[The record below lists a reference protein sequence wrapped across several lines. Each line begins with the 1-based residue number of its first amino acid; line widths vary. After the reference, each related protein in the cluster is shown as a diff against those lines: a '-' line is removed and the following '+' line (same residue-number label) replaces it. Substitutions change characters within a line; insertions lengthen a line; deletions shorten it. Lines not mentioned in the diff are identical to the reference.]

1 MTILNTNQ
9 IYLNNMNKKETDLHM
24 GNGYFMNIKT
34 SNNVTL
40 YEAFTID
47 DDGTPIRLNV
57 QITADFAEIPEKYH
71 EIFFNVLSSKYLNK
85 VTFTDNPFSMC
96 KTNEKRKWYQL
107 WKPKNT

>member
-1 MTILNTNQ
+1 MSIKNFTDTKQ
-9 IYLNNMNKKETDLHM
+9 NNMNKKETDLHM

-96 KTNEKRKWYQL
+96 KTNEKRKWYQF